1 MTYEGKAYR
10 AFSGEWAWVITED
23 NEELVRGAG
32 YESEDEA
39 LQDMYD
45 EMAQYRSRIEL

>member
-1 MTYEGKAYR
+1 MTYEGKIYQTP
-10 AFSGEWAWVITED
+10 SDQWSWVITKD
-23 NEELVRGAG
+23 GEELVRGAG

>member
-10 AFSGEWAWVITED
+10 APSGQWSWVITEE
-23 NEELVRGAG
+23 NEEIVRGAG

-39 LQDMYD
+39 LQAMYD
-45 EMAQYRSRIEL
+45 QLSSYTAQP